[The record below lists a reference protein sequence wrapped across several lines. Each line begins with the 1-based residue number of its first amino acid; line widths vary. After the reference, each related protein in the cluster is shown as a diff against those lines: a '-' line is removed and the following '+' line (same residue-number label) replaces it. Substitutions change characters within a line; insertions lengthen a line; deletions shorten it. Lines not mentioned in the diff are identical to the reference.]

1 MHLNS
6 ALKNFNMFS
15 NASNFVQGVDSAFL
29 IITAISVFFLVALT
43 ALMIYFVVK
52 YNRKKGIPAVQIKD
66 NSLLEITWI
75 TIPMILVLY
84 MFYIGWEGFI
94 PMRKAPKD
102 AMEVTAIGSMW
113 KFEYLYAGNKISD
126 TLVVPIDKAIKVNL
140 ASKDVLHGFS
150 VPGFRIKED
159 MVPQKANYA
168 WFIAGELGNFDV
180 YCTVYCGLNHSAMM
194 SVIKVVT
201 QSEYEKW
208 ITALPVKKED
218 NSIGLKVL
226 EKNGCIA
233 CHSNDGSRVVGPSFK
248 ALYGSTRNVT
258 ENGKKIQ
265 VIANEDYL
273 KAAIYEPDKDVVE
286 GYPSGLMKSYKNLI
300 SEKEIEQINAY
311 LKSLK

>member
-1 MHLNS
+1 
-6 ALKNFNMFS
+6 MFS
-15 NASNFVQGVDSAFL
+15 NASNFVEGVDSAFL

-43 ALMIYFVVK
+43 ALMIFFVLK
-52 YNRKKGIPAVQIKD
+52 YNRKKNKPAVQIKD

-94 PMRKAPKD
+94 PMRNVPKD

-113 KFEYLYAGNKISD
+113 KFEFEYAGNKISD

-159 MVPQKANYA
+159 MVPQKKNYT
-168 WFIAGELGNFDV
+168 WFIPGELGNFDI
-180 YCTVYCGLNHSAMM
+180 YCTVYCGLNHSYML

-201 QSEYEKW
+201 QEDYDKW
-208 ITALPVKKED
+208 IKALPVKKAD
-218 NSIGLKVL
+218 NSLGLKVL

-233 CHSNDGSRVVGPSFK
+233 CHSIDGSKLVGPSFK
-248 ALYGSTRNVT
+248 GLHGASSEVT
-258 ENGKKIQ
+258 TNGVNSKIL
-265 VIANEDYL
+265 VDSAYIASSIFDPN
-273 KAAIYEPDKDVVE
+273 KDIVV
-286 GYPSGLMKSYKNLI
+286 GYPQGVMKSYKGIIQEKDIKLI
-300 SEKEIEQINAY
+300 NDY
-311 LKSLK
+311 LKTLKK